1 VQLTGGLDQEHRGH
15 DLSGPTSRGTSW
27 AWRDFLRPAGTRWNT
42 VARRVF
48 VVAGLMVLSGI
59 MLGVAS
65 MLLSL
70 ESAEWVFVIL
80 FWTGIM
86 LSVPALL
93 AILLT
98 ARRVTDKP

>member
-1 VQLTGGLDQEHRGH
+1 
-15 DLSGPTSRGTSW
+15 
-27 AWRDFLRPAGTRWNT
+27 
-42 VARRVF
+42 
-48 VVAGLMVLSGI
+48 MVLSGI

-65 MLLSL
+65 MLLNL